1 MINLKYRNIELTE
14 AEKFK
19 LKVLDAYRNMH
30 PKNVRYLCKL
40 FGIGKSTF
48 YRWSKAYNP
57 KNLASIKYKSRK
69 PKRSC
74 SINWNIVTGIC
85 EWKRLNPRKSQ
96 YYLYNEWIKAGKV
109 PPCSPKTIYNWWKRR
124 NLIITRYRRKRVKSK
139 LFNKAKLPGELVQI
153 DTKFLPRKKY
163 QYTAID
169 VVSKWR
175 YLRVYDKLTQENTID
190 FIQRL
195 LIEAGKKGITI
206 KLIQTDNGHEFQTEF
221 EEYLKSL
228 NIKIQHTWIHTPDQ
242 NGVVERSHRTDEEEF
257 YQETEIDYTDLED
270 INTKLK
276 LWLEKYNTK
285 RLHFSLNF
293 LTPEEYL
300 VSHI

>member
-1 MINLKYRNIELTE
+1 MHIVKLNDKERLRLKL
-14 AEKFK
+14 
-19 LKVLDAYRNMH
+19 LDAYEAMD

-40 FGIGKSTF
+40 FGIHHSTF
-48 YRWSKAYNP
+48 YRLKKQFDR
-57 KNLASIKYKSRK
+57 KNLNSIKYKSRR
-69 PKRSC
+69 PKKLC
-74 SINWNIVTGIC
+74 SINWDVVVEIC

-96 YYLYNEWIKAGKV
+96 HYLYQEWVKAGKI

-124 NLIITRYRRKRVKSK
+124 NLIITRHKRKRAKSK
-139 LFNKAKLPGELVQI
+139 LFNKAKNPGELVQV

-175 YLRVYDKLTQENTID
+175 FIKAYSKLTQENSID
-190 FIQRL
+190 FIDKL
-195 LIEAGKKGITI
+195 LVKAKIKGINI
-206 KLIQTDNGHEFQTEF
+206 ELIQTDNGHEFQSEF
-221 EEYLKSL
+221 ETHLKSL
-228 NIKIQHTWIHTPDQ
+228 GIKLQHIWIHTPDQ

-257 YQETEIDYTDLED
+257 YQETEIDYTNIDD
-270 INTKLK
+270 INTEIKI
-276 LWLEKYNTK
+276 WLEYYNTK
-285 RLHFSLNF
+285 RLHFSLNY